1 VRALGDP
8 GFKYREEAA
17 LAAADAGRWKGFAIA
32 TTGLAAVS
40 VAFGAWGLLRPEP
53 AQLVSRFEMN
63 LPVGLEPD
71 LSSGVGLAVSPDG
84 SQVVFVGN
92 SSGSTQLWRRPLDQL
107 APTLIAGTDG
117 ARNPRFSPD
126 GTSVAYTGL
135 GRLSIASLAGAP
147 PSTVVLDSV
156 QNSGGISWGPDG
168 VFYFVKTNLTIWRVS
183 EDGGP
188 AEAVTTLG
196 EGELAHRWPE
206 ALPNGRGILFTM
218 SMSTRGGAEDVI
230 ALLSLETGETE
241 TLFQGE
247 MARYARSGHIIYSSE
262 DGTLSAVPFDQD
274 RLELTGS
281 AHTFLEGVQILN
293 ESDSYFALSETGVL
307 LYLPGDVGTFTET
320 QLVWVTRSGIEE
332 PVAVNWRFDSPTDNY
347 GWRLSP
353 DGTRVAVTEQSEGNV
368 DIRIKELPDGPI
380 ERLTFGDADET
391 FPVWSPDGQWVA
403 YVSGEGLALNAW
415 QKRADGTGDPELL
428 LDDVLNLLQPRWSSD
443 GEWMVFRTSQ
453 GAVGRDIVG
462 FRPGQDS
469 EVTLLVASDEFTEWG
484 PDLSPDSRWLAYS
497 SDETGREEV
506 YVRPFPNVDSTRV
519 PISNEGGSNPR
530 WSHSGTELF
539 YVDASGRFVVA
550 QVQTEPEFRV
560 VNREPLFELG
570 IEYLVGDGGDD
581 FYDIS
586 LDDQRFLMGR
596 RVGGGEG
603 IPQYVV
609 VQNFF
614 EELRQRVPN

>member
-1 VRALGDP
+1 
-8 GFKYREEAA
+8 
-17 LAAADAGRWKGFAIA
+17 
-32 TTGLAAVS
+32 
-40 VAFGAWGLLRPEP
+40 
-53 AQLVSRFEMN
+53 
-63 LPVGLEPD
+63 
-71 LSSGVGLAVSPDG
+71 
-84 SQVVFVGN
+84 
-92 SSGSTQLWRRPLDQL
+92 
-107 APTLIAGTDG
+107 
-117 ARNPRFSPD
+117 
-126 GTSVAYTGL
+126 
-135 GRLSIASLAGAP
+135 
-147 PSTVVLDSV
+147 
-156 QNSGGISWGPDG
+156 
-168 VFYFVKTNLTIWRVS
+168 
-183 EDGGP
+183 
-188 AEAVTTLG
+188 
-196 EGELAHRWPE
+196 
-206 ALPNGRGILFTM
+206 
-218 SMSTRGGAEDVI
+218 
-230 ALLSLETGETE
+230 
-241 TLFQGE
+241 
-247 MARYARSGHIIYSSE
+247 
-262 DGTLSAVPFDQD
+262 
-274 RLELTGS
+274 
-281 AHTFLEGVQILN
+281 
-293 ESDSYFALSETGVL
+293 
-307 LYLPGDVGTFTET
+307 
-320 QLVWVTRSGIEE
+320 
-332 PVAVNWRFDSPTDNY
+332 
-347 GWRLSP
+347 
-353 DGTRVAVTEQSEGNV
+353 V
-368 DIRIKELPDGPI
+368 DIRFKELPDGPI

-391 FPVWSPDGQWVA
+391 FPEWSPDGQWVA

-415 QKRADGTGDPELL
+415 RKRADGTGDPELL
-428 LDDVLNLLQPRWSSD
+428 LDDEQNLLQPRWSSD

-462 FRPGQDS
+462 FRLGQDS

-497 SDETGREEV
+497 SNENGREEV